1 MNPELSLVDS
11 DSHLLILHHLPISEE
26 HINTDL
32 RSAACG
38 FNSYY
43 KYCTAVYKLIL
54 HIHVYLSV
62 CIKWILVNIF

>member
-11 DSHLLILHHLPISEE
+11 DSHFLILHHLPISEE

-43 KYCTAVYKLIL
+43 KYYCVPTDPSFSCLFISMY
-54 HIHVYLSV
+54 
-62 CIKWILVNIF
+62 